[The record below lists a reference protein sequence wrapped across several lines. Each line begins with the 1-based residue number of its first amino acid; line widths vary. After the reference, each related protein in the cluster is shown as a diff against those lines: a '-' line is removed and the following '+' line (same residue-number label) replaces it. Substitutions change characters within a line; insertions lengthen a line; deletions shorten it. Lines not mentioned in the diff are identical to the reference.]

1 MFWIFLSPRIR
12 SGFWGDFIIISF
24 GFALAI
30 AEALSANIVTQHG
43 SQYEIFLWCQ
53 FVQRSGSHGLN
64 HFDTLPAAEKQIDF
78 ITADRLNAIIYVL
91 AVQSTDGKLFIFF
104 VRRIK
109 NHVANT
115 LLVFIHVVQKH
126 FQFGRIGIARN
137 HGMPVV
143 KG

>member
-1 MFWIFLSPRIR
+1 MDGGGVLAKVLFLKQKTACEMLRGRVGSEMGIR
-12 SGFWGDFIIISF
+12 DKDS
-24 GFALAI
+24 
-30 AEALSANIVTQHG
+30 
-43 SQYEIFLWCQ
+43 
-53 FVQRSGSHGLN
+53 
-64 HFDTLPAAEKQIDF
+64 LPSAEKQIDF

-91 AVQSTDGKLFIFF
+91 AVQSTDGKFFVFF